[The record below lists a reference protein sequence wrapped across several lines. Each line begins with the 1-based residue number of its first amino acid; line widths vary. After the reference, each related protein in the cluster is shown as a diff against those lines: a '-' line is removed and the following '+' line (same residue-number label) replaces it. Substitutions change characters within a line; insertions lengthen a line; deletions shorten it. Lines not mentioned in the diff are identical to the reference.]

1 MAHFLMRKL
10 LARGAT
16 LLSGALIV
24 VLALE
29 LAYRGGG
36 AWNESHY
43 SDPAFDA
50 ALDKAMGIIDPK
62 QRAVAMEDVER
73 ILQDACVI
81 VQPFWGDKF
90 TAVSKKVQGF
100 QVHPS
105 DFYPMDS
112 VWMSA

>member
-1 MAHFLMRKL
+1 M
-10 LARGAT
+10 
-16 LLSGALIV
+16 S
-24 VLALE
+24 LE

-62 QRAVAMEDVER
+62 QRAAAMQSVEQ

-105 DFYPMDS
+105 DFYPMGN
-112 VWMSA
+112 VWLSA